1 MLLAFGL
8 NFPSKYIELLTAS
21 KQVNKKFAFKCLSKT
36 RNEQH
41 ASAVLTPKPLLT
53 YMVLRKCFDWF
64 YNLSVYRSLA
74 PS

>member
-41 ASAVLTPKPLLT
+41 ASAVLTPKTITDLYGIEKMFWL
-53 YMVLRKCFDWF
+53 VL
-64 YNLSVYRSLA
+64 
-74 PS
+74 